1 MKTFSRSALPLLAAC
16 AALLPLAAC
25 SEGGSTKTS
34 DVKLAAMHWGVGF
47 GGTFEF
53 TQWPLDG
60 NDVTDDFFTLDMRDD
75 GNYVVDRVGQAASTP
90 FPYFLQEDGL
100 LGLRVPL
107 NNGATT
113 IWDGA
118 YAIANPSSEYVFVRR
133 DANPTFYAGIA
144 KLSGEPALQGDW
156 WAFGTELHFGDANKT
171 PSSDTIGRAFAG
183 SLSFDAS
190 KTVSSG
196 TWTDSSTT
204 TGQTVLVTG
213 AAQSYSDGEVQL
225 TVGLVGGAA
234 TGARSFEGGFG
245 KHFGAMASR
254 NSSEPAQSLM
264 LMCRK
269 HNANWALTDLAGDW
283 WVATQTI
290 FNNPAQDGNGALT
303 NAGLD
308 AALGT
313 LTIEADGDV
322 RIRVRGI
329 SSRDFLYS
337 GTIRTGPNG
346 SFEIEI
352 NGQDRRWQGAMDPDK
367 KVLVFA
373 DNVTRSTDRN
383 LDWEIGVYLAVPV
396 QVPSG
401 N

>member
-1 MKTFSRSALPLLAAC
+1 VPQAQRQLGADRSR
-16 AALLPLAAC
+16 
-25 SEGGSTKTS
+25 
-34 DVKLAAMHWGVGF
+34 
-47 GGTFEF
+47 
-53 TQWPLDG
+53 
-60 NDVTDDFFTLDMRDD
+60 
-75 GNYVVDRVGQAASTP
+75 
-90 FPYFLQEDGL
+90 
-100 LGLRVPL
+100 
-107 NNGATT
+107 
-113 IWDGA
+113 
-118 YAIANPSSEYVFVRR
+118 
-133 DANPTFYAGIA
+133 
-144 KLSGEPALQGDW
+144 
-156 WAFGTELHFGDANKT
+156 
-171 PSSDTIGRAFAG
+171 
-183 SLSFDAS
+183 
-190 KTVSSG
+190 
-196 TWTDSSTT
+196 
-204 TGQTVLVTG
+204 
-213 AAQSYSDGEVQL
+213 
-225 TVGLVGGAA
+225 
-234 TGARSFEGGFG
+234 
-245 KHFGAMASR
+245 
-254 NSSEPAQSLM
+254 
-264 LMCRK
+264 
-269 HNANWALTDLAGDW
+269 GDW